1 MYGNDD
7 PTISTQVTQGLLQ
20 QYPNLKG
27 IISPTTVG
35 IAAAAAVLDTPKY
48 RGKIKLT
55 GLGTPNSLR
64 KYVNDGTIEAFELW
78 NPADLGYLAAYAAV
92 NVRLRG
98 RSRARPGQTFTAG
111 KLGKYKVGA
120 KADGPARRRRTCS
133 TRRTSR
139 SSTSRTWHGAC
150 RPPRRR
156 AHAVISR

>member
-1 MYGNDD
+1 M
-7 PTISTQVTQGLLQ
+7 TQGLLQ

-35 IAAAAAVLDTPKY
+35 IAAAAAVLDTAKY

-92 NVRLRG
+92 NVASGR
-98 RSRARPGQTFTAG
+98 RSRQARPDVHGRQ
-111 KLGKYKVGA
+111 
-120 KADGPARRRRTCS
+120 ARRS
-133 TRRTSR
+133 TRS
-139 SSTSRTWHGAC
+139 A
-150 RPPRRR
+150 RR
-156 AHAVISR
+156 ARCSSELPFVFNKTNIAKFHF